1 VHRATPASAKA
12 GSAYT
17 ILPFSVLAHAMPE
30 LRFDDFL
37 AFHRA
42 GRFAEAERGYRE
54 CLREGHDRAGFALAV
69 LLLQQ
74 QRHAEAADVL
84 LPLALARPDDAD
96 VAVNLSLALR
106 HTGRIEESL
115 QAARRARAL
124 APQQLAAWNALG
136 LAAFEAGLIEE
147 ALAAFEAGLQVA
159 PRQMALELH
168 RAHCLRRLGRNQEAL
183 SGYLQVV
190 QADPQRLDAWRGLAR
205 VQSVLGQLDAALLS
219 RERALQ
225 LAPDDRE
232 ILFEHATALL
242 SAGRTAQSAQRL
254 QALLDTD
261 SGDARLWDWL
271 GRARL
276 KQGDLGAAR
285 TAFEQAQ
292 THDPDDPTIAHFHA
306 SLSGALP
313 EAVEV
318 EYIRRLFDDFADHFD
333 RALVD
338 HLGYAVP
345 ERIAR
350 LLHAH
355 RADTADRVLDLGCG
369 TGLMGERLAQ
379 PGRRID
385 GVDLSPRMLA
395 LARERGMYQALHQDE
410 MTAFLHAASERWGL
424 IVAADVFIYA
434 AALRPVFAA
443 VFDRLEPG
451 GVFAFSIE
459 VSEGDATDLPP
470 VTGRYRH
477 SSARTRSELEQAGFA
492 CVAHEPIVLRLE
504 SGQPVAGELLLARR
518 PVESR

>member
-1 VHRATPASAKA
+1 
-12 GSAYT
+12 
-17 ILPFSVLAHAMPE
+17 MPD

-37 AFHRA
+37 ALHRA

-54 CLREGHDRAGFALAV
+54 CLSEGHERAGFALAV

-74 QRHAEAADVL
+74 QRHAEAAEVL
-84 LPLALARPDDAD
+84 QPLALARPDDAD

-106 HTGRIEESL
+106 HTGRIEASV
-115 QAARRARAL
+115 QAARRACTL
-124 APQQLAAWNALG
+124 APRQLAAWNALG
-136 LAAFEAGLIEE
+136 LAALEAGLTDE
-147 ALAAFEAGLQVA
+147 ALSAFDAGLLLAPGQVA
-159 PRQMALELH
+159 LTLQ

-225 LAPDDRE
+225 LAPNDRE

-242 SAGRTAQSAQRL
+242 SAGRTAQSAQHL
-254 QALLDTD
+254 QALLNSDA
-261 SGDARLWDWL
+261 GDARLWDWL
-271 GRARL
+271 GRVRL

-313 EAVEV
+313 DAVEI

-333 RALVD
+333 RALLD
-338 HLGYAVP
+338 LGYVAP

-350 LLHAH
+350 LLHVH
-355 RADTADRVLDLGCG
+355 HADAADRVLDLGCG
-369 TGLMGERLAQ
+369 TGLMGEKLAQ

-395 LARERGMYQALHQDE
+395 LARERGTYQALHEEE
-410 MTAFLHAASERWGL
+410 MTAFLRAASERWGL
-424 IVAADVFIYA
+424 IVAADVFIYV

-451 GVFAFSIE
+451 GAFAFSIE
-459 VSEGDATDLPP
+459 LSAGGATDLPP

-477 SSARTRSELEQAGFA
+477 SSARTRGELEQAGFA
-492 CVAHEPIVLRLE
+492 LVAYEPIVLRLE
-504 SGQPVAGELLLARR
+504 SGQPVRGELMLARR